1 MDVLEIILG
10 ENQRIRDLFQQIKG
24 ESGKQQRK
32 LLFDN
37 IRHDLELHL
46 YAEEQVFYPAFR
58 NYEDYQLILNDLY
71 SDTRDLKGLIK
82 NISSTDPN
90 SVDFEN
96 RVVEMMNHFD
106 DHVAREEGEFFAA
119 VRKIMRRPE
128 RERVGRLFKAA
139 QTEREQ
145 AA

>member
-1 MDVLEIILG
+1 MDVLEIIQG

-37 IRHDLELHL
+37 IRHDLDLHL
-46 YAEEQVFYPAFR
+46 YAEEQVFYPAFK
-58 NYEDYQLILNDLY
+58 NYEEYQLILNDLY
-71 SDTRDLKGLIK
+71 SDHNDLKTLAK
-82 NISSTDPN
+82 ALSSTDPN
-90 SVDFEN
+90 TVDFEN
-96 RVVEMMNHFD
+96 RVIELMNHFD
-106 DHVAREEGEFFAA
+106 DHVAREEGEFFGA

-128 RERVGRLFKAA
+128 RERIGRLFKAVQA
-139 QTEREQ
+139 EREQ